1 MTSTPAWALGRDSF
15 KRHDDASEQMNIDGR
30 ATGTPEVLWNGTGAS
45 DTGGDWTAGNTGSE
59 TAGSMHS
66 GTNGWDTGVITDGN
80 KTRFNN
86 GSTVDID
93 GGYAELRFWIQ
104 PKAFPATSPPK
115 VGWLDGS
122 NTLIGSRL
130 RIDDYTEN
138 MDLDVWQ
145 QVAIP
150 ISDFGLTA
158 DVQKLEFKYL
168 NVDGQQYWFDDIEI
182 IPIGNGPYRFEFEAP
197 DTNTRYHISMIV
209 LMVSAPKTG
218 WTSTAFGAIAG
229 GISQGLILRQ
239 KRKSD
244 TEVLW
249 KFVTKNN
256 AGLFGYYHPQDEIV
270 FADDEMLVGFM
281 VKPGKA
287 SIVVTDDEV
296 LQFVVRDDL
305 SSITSIRAYAHFGV
319 EVVS

>member
-1 MTSTPAWALGRDSF
+1 
-15 KRHDDASEQMNIDGR
+15 
-30 ATGTPEVLWNGTGAS
+30 
-45 DTGGDWTAGNTGSE
+45 
-59 TAGSMHS
+59 
-66 GTNGWDTGVITDGN
+66 
-80 KTRFNN
+80 
-86 GSTVDID
+86 
-93 GGYAELRFWIQ
+93 
-104 PKAFPATSPPK
+104 
-115 VGWLDGS
+115 
-122 NTLIGSRL
+122 
-130 RIDDYTEN
+130 
-138 MDLDVWQ
+138 
-145 QVAIP
+145 
-150 ISDFGLTA
+150 
-158 DVQKLEFKYL
+158 LEFKYL

-197 DTNTRYHISMIV
+197 DNNTRYHISMIV
-209 LMVSAPKTG
+209 LMISAPKTG
-218 WTSTAFGAIAG
+218 WTSTAFAAIAG